1 MRKFTIEDEKRLMPF
16 VEEAIR
22 EIEKNGTMPIE
33 EFWKRLDEV
42 ERMEENQMRKLSKE
56 DIEIFTMLA
65 EEAERDIEENGGMS
79 WSEFWE
85 RLEEDE
91 RREGL
96 YKKTNMTKL
105 RLAKCFG
112 KISKKFVRV

>member
-1 MRKFTIEDEKRLMPF
+1 MRSLSIEDEKRLMPF
-16 VEEAIR
+16 IEEAIR
-22 EIEKNGTMPIE
+22 YTEEHGTYTEE
-33 EFWKRLDEV
+33 EFWKLVEEDE
-42 ERMEENQMRKLSKE
+42 RREENQMRKLSQE

-79 WSEFWE
+79 WDEFWE

-91 RREGL
+91 RRERL

>member
-1 MRKFTIEDEKRLMPF
+1 MPKFTIEDEKRLIPF

-22 EIEKNGTMPIE
+22 CTEENGTYTEE
-33 EFWKRLDEV
+33 EFWKLVEED
-42 ERMEENQMRKLSKE
+42 ERMEENQMRILSKE

-65 EEAERDIEENGGMS
+65 EEAERDIEQNGGMS
-79 WSEFWE
+79 WNEFWQ

-105 RLAKCFG
+105 RLAKYFG